1 MFPIKK
7 SLMASIRYFF
17 VLSFLFIVSF
27 VKAEYF
33 VISDYNIDIKV
44 YGSKA
49 MFEVTE
55 IITVDFSEPR
65 RGIFRN
71 IPYQVRVGGE
81 IVELDIY
88 DVDVEGFKYD
98 TYREGSQY
106 VIKIGDKNVYVEG
119 RQTYKITYKVKNA
132 WIFAEEHTEFYW
144 NFVGDQWPVEI
155 KSIKYA
161 VTLDESLPMS
171 ETDYSVY
178 TGVRGSKGKDADIN
192 YYVNKF
198 NGKSTR
204 SFGPNEGLTFAIKLP
219 KGYIK
224 EPSDLEKLWAKY
236 GLACIGGILFSII
249 TGLFYRTWSRYG
261 KDYPIVKMVQY
272 TIPKDINPAEAG
284 VIIDEKADNVDILA
298 LLPYWAHN
306 GILQIRRIPKTWGKD
321 DHELIKIA
329 ELPAESGPYEKIVFD
344 GLFASS
350 DKVLVSSL
358 ENEFY
363 QTLQTAKTSLK
374 THLNS
379 MGVYYPVSVK
389 MQFYTGVV
397 SFILAVAAIGLGV
410 AFQSIALGA
419 ALGLSSII
427 GFIFSNYMLKKNERG
442 VQLYQQV
449 LGFKMFVK
457 AAEKDKL
464 EWLLKEDPDYFE
476 KTLPYAMIFGYAK
489 QWSKKFD
496 GLTVPAPKWYVGPT
510 GMYYHGSSF
519 SPSEFGASF
528 DSSIHDIQSV
538 FISVPASSGGGGS
551 FSGGGSSGGGFGGG
565 GGGSW

>member
-1 MFPIKK
+1 M
-7 SLMASIRYFF
+7 SSIRYIF
-17 VLSFLFIVSF
+17 VLSFLCFVSF

-33 VISDYNIDIKV
+33 VISDYNIDIKI

-55 IITVDFSEPR
+55 IITVDFNQPR

-71 IPYQVRVGGE
+71 IPYKVRVNGE
-81 IVELDIY
+81 VIELDIY
-88 DVDVEGFKYD
+88 DVEVEGFKFD

-106 VIKIGDKNVYVEG
+106 VVKIGDKDIYVEG

-155 KSIKYA
+155 QAIKYA
-161 VTLDESLPMS
+161 VTLDESLPMT
-171 ETDYSVY
+171 EADYSVY
-178 TGVRGSKGKDADIN
+178 TGVSGSQGKDADIR
-192 YYVNKF
+192 YYINKF
-198 NGKSTR
+198 EGKSTR
-204 SFGPNEGLTFAIKLP
+204 SFAPNEGLTFAIKLP
-219 KGYIK
+219 KEYIK
-224 EPSDLEKLWAKY
+224 RPTEWEIFWAKY
-236 GLACIGGILFSII
+236 GLASVGGILFLII
-249 TGLFYRTWSRYG
+249 TGLFYRTWRRYG
-261 KDYPIVKMVQY
+261 KDYHIVKMVQY

-306 GILQIRRIPKTWGKD
+306 GLLQIRRIPKSFGKD

-329 ELPAESGPYEKIVFD
+329 ELPAESGAYEKIVFE
-344 GLFASS
+344 GLFSS
-350 DKVLVSSL
+350 TDKVLVSSL

-363 QTLQTAKTSLK
+363 QTLQSAKTSLK

-379 MGVYYPVSVK
+379 MGVYYPVSVS
-389 MQFYTGVV
+389 MQFYTGVI
-397 SFILAVAAIGLGV
+397 SFGLAIAAVGLGIV
-410 AFQSIALGA
+410 FQSIALGA

-496 GLTVPAPKWYVGPT
+496 GLTVPAPKWYVGPA
-510 GMYYHGSSF
+510 GMYYHGSAF

-528 DSSIHDIQSV
+528 DDSIHDIQSV
-538 FISVPASSGGGGS
+538 FTSVPASSGGGGS